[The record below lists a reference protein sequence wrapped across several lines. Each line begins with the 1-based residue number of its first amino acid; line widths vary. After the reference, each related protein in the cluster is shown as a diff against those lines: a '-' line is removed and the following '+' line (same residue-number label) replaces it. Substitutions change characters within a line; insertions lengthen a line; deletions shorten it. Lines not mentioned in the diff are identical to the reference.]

1 MPATFVHPAA
11 VVPLFRG
18 RLVPSALVIGSM
30 MPDVYQ
36 LPFPNLGMHDWVPG
50 LLFCPLQ
57 TALMLVVFHALLK
70 RPLVDLAGPRLRG
83 RLAGPATGFR
93 LRGPAAFGWL
103 WLSAVL
109 GTATHLLF
117 YDITHGRYV
126 DWGLTPVIGTYSGTQ
141 LVQEGLSLLG
151 LVALVLAYRSWYRT
165 APHVVDPGAL
175 LPAMPRAARTAARAV
190 LLGYALA
197 GVAAEVIHPRVDIY
211 RAGRLPEVRAAM
223 VEFDRQPVMHRI
235 RGIRAGHGRVVA
247 CHRSDRWR
255 CTGWV
260 HRQLTVGLGHS
271 GAGSPAQ
278 LARPGHRP
286 QRHVEHGAS
295 EQHDEGPR
303 HRMCPDPMGE
313 AHEEQQAGAEHE
325 PDQREGDHEPGHAPS
340 FATGGGSTCAG
351 ECRTCHAVGLS
362 HRH

>member
-57 TALMLVVFHALLK
+57 TALMLVVFHALFK

-103 WLSAVL
+103 WLSAVQ

-117 YDITHGRYV
+117 DDITHGRYV

-197 GVAAEVIHPRVDIY
+197 GVAAEVIHPRIDIY
-211 RAGRLPEVRAAM
+211 RTFQPEQMPTGFDYLWTVAVDASLRGLDWGIDGLVAYAALWQAWRLCR
-223 VEFDRQPVMHRI
+223 RLRRTGQ
-235 RGIRAGHGRVVA
+235 RV
-247 CHRSDRWR
+247 
-255 CTGWV
+255 
-260 HRQLTVGLGHS
+260 
-271 GAGSPAQ
+271 
-278 LARPGHRP
+278 
-286 QRHVEHGAS
+286 
-295 EQHDEGPR
+295 
-303 HRMCPDPMGE
+303 
-313 AHEEQQAGAEHE
+313 
-325 PDQREGDHEPGHAPS
+325 
-340 FATGGGSTCAG
+340 ATCG
-351 ECRTCHAVGLS
+351 
-362 HRH
+362 